1 MGSRDDGGRRSVGAK
16 KGLKSI
22 LMPWRNRPSHHPV
35 LEQGNRAILVF
46 LTVCTRDRKPILTD
60 AAVHALLRESWSR
73 AMDWRVG
80 RYVLM
85 PDHVHLFCSPGRVD
99 YPPLRSWLKFWRSWI
114 SMRWPHPEEQPI
126 WQRDCWDTQMRR
138 GQSYSEKWEYVRR
151 NPVRAGLCTS
161 ADEWAFQGEM
171 NFLTWHDA

>member
-1 MGSRDDGGRRSVGAK
+1 
-16 KGLKSI
+16 
-22 LMPWRNRPSHHPV
+22 
-35 LEQGNRAILVF
+35 
-46 LTVCTRDRKPILTD
+46 
-60 AAVHALLRESWSR
+60 
-73 AMDWRVG
+73 
-80 RYVLM
+80 
-85 PDHVHLFCSPGRVD
+85 
-99 YPPLRSWLKFWRSWI
+99 
-114 SMRWPHPEEQPI
+114 MRWPHPEEQPI